1 MKINIKSVAVMIKP
15 FTFLLGMMLSFTA
28 VAGSVQVLDPKVSFQ
43 AVHRIGQH
51 IVASGTNGG
60 IYQSTNNGEH
70 WSKIIGPEN
79 SLGLQFRDIQL
90 LSNGALTVMSAGEG
104 DSSRIYR
111 TDDGKNWQLQIAG
124 TQATTFYD
132 CMHFVN
138 EQQGWLYGDSDEEG
152 LFILATVDGGGH
164 WKRQKLTLEAQVS
177 EGGFASSGTCLN
189 KGRDNNIYIG
199 TGNALAPRVLIKNGL
214 NVQKSWQS
222 LDTPFMGGEAAG
234 VFSVQQAKQWLYI
247 FGGSLKDQQSPAKAQ
262 RYNLEKK
269 QWYALPELPLK
280 GAVYGSDVI
289 IKDNQVK
296 VLIANPQGVSV
307 WQEGSRSWTMLSK
320 NDIWSLACDDRLG
333 CVGVG
338 KEGVVENFTF
348 HSDR

>member
-15 FTFLLGMMLSFTA
+15 FTFLLGMMLSFAA

-60 IYQSTNNGEH
+60 IYQSTNDGEH

-152 LFILATVDGGGH
+152 VFILATVDGGGH
-164 WKRQKLTLEAQVS
+164 WKRQKLTLEAQVG

-199 TGNALAPRVLIKNGL
+199 TGNALTPRVLIKNE
-214 NVQKSWQS
+214 QKSWQS
-222 LDTPFMGGEAAG
+222 LVTPFLGGEAAG
-234 VFSVQQAKQWLYI
+234 VFSVQQIKQWLYI

-262 RYNLEKK
+262 RYNLQKK
-269 QWYALPELPLK
+269 QWSALPEVPLK

-289 IKDNQVK
+289 IKDNKTK

-307 WQEGSRSWTMLSK
+307 WQEGSKSWTMLSK
-320 NDIWSLACDDRLG
+320 NNIWSLACDDRLG

-338 KEGVVENFTF
+338 KDGVVERFTF

>member
-1 MKINIKSVAVMIKP
+1 MKINKKSVAMMIKP
-15 FTFLLGMMLSFTA
+15 FSFILGIMLSLTA
-28 VAGSVQVLDPKVSFQ
+28 VAGSVQVLDPNVSFQ

-60 IYQSTNNGEH
+60 IYQSNDNGEH
-70 WSKIIGPEN
+70 WSKVTGPEN

-90 LSNGALTVMSAGEG
+90 LSSGALTVMSAGEG

-111 TDDGKNWQLQIAG
+111 TDDGKNWQLQIVG
-124 TQATTFYD
+124 TRPTTFYD

-152 LFILATVDGGGH
+152 LFILATVDGGRH
-164 WKRQKLTLEAQVS
+164 WNRQKLALEAQAG

-199 TGNALAPRVLIKNGL
+199 TGNAPSPRVLIKNGL
-214 NVQKSWQS
+214 NEQKSWQS

-269 QWYALPELPLK
+269 QWYALPEVPLK

-289 IKDNQVK
+289 IKVHKVK

-307 WQEGSRSWTMLSK
+307 WQEGSKTWTMLSK
-320 NDIWSLACDDRLG
+320 NNIWSLACDDLLG

-348 HSDR
+348 HSDE

>member
-1 MKINIKSVAVMIKP
+1 MKINIKSVVVMIKA
-15 FTFLLGMMLSFTA
+15 FSFLLGIMLSFTA
-28 VAGSVQVLDPKVSFQ
+28 LAGSVQVLDPKVSFQ

-60 IYQSTNNGEH
+60 VYQSTDNGEH
-70 WSKIIGPEN
+70 WSKITGPEN

-90 LSNGALTVMSAGEG
+90 LSNGALILMSAGEG
-104 DSSRIYR
+104 DNSRIYR

-124 TQATTFYD
+124 TRAATFYD
-132 CMHFVN
+132 CMHFLN

-152 LFILATVDGGGH
+152 LFILATVDGGRH
-164 WKRQKLTLEAQVS
+164 WNRQKLALAAQTGES
-177 EGGFASSGTCLN
+177 GFASSGTCLN

-199 TGNALAPRVLIKNGL
+199 TGNVPSPRVLIKNGL
-214 NVQKSWQS
+214 NLQKNWQS
-222 LDTPFMGGEAAG
+222 LDTLFLGGEAAG

-262 RYNLEKK
+262 RYNLQTKH
-269 QWYALPELPLK
+269 WNALPEVPLK
-280 GAVYGSDVI
+280 GAVYGSDII
-289 IKDNQVK
+289 IKDNKVS

-307 WQEGSRSWTMLSK
+307 WHEGSKSWTMLSK
-320 NDIWSLACDDRLG
+320 NNIWSLACDDRLG

-338 KEGVVENFTF
+338 KEGLVENFTF

>member
-1 MKINIKSVAVMIKP
+1 MKINIKSAAVMIKP
-15 FTFLLGMMLSFTA
+15 FSFILSMMLSFSA
-28 VAGSVQVLDPKVSFQ
+28 VAGTVQVLDPNVSFQ

-79 SLGLQFRDIQL
+79 SLDLQFRDIQL

-152 LFILATVDGGGH
+152 LFILATVDGGRH
-164 WKRQKLTLEAQVS
+164 WNRQNLTLSAQAGEA
-177 EGGFASSGTCLN
+177 GFASSGTCLN

-199 TGNALAPRVLIKNGL
+199 TGNSPAPRVLIKNGL
-214 NVQKSWQS
+214 NRLNGQQMWQN

-269 QWYALPELPLK
+269 QWSTLPEVPLK
-280 GAVYGSDVI
+280 GAIYGSDLI
-289 IKDNQVK
+289 NKDN
-296 VLIANPQGVSV
+296 ITNH
-307 WQEGSRSWTMLSK
+307 
-320 NDIWSLACDDRLG
+320 
-333 CVGVG
+333 
-338 KEGVVENFTF
+338 F
-348 HSDR
+348 

>member
-1 MKINIKSVAVMIKP
+1 MKINIKSVVVMSKP
-15 FTFLLGMMLSFTA
+15 FTFLLGMILSFTV
-28 VAGSVQVLDPKVSFQ
+28 VAGSVQVLDPQVSFQ

-70 WSKIIGPEN
+70 WSRVTGPEN
-79 SLGLQFRDIQL
+79 SQDLQFRDIQL
-90 LSNGALTVMSAGEG
+90 LSNGALIAMSAGEG

-111 TDDGKNWQLQIAG
+111 TDDGKNWQLQITG

-132 CMHFVN
+132 CIHFVN
-138 EQQGWLYGDSDEEG
+138 EQQGWLYGDSDEVG
-152 LFILATVDGGGH
+152 LFILATVDGGRH
-164 WKRQKLTLEAQVS
+164 WTRQTLALKAQTG

-199 TGNALAPRVLIKNGL
+199 TGNALNPRVLIKNGP
-214 NVQKSWQS
+214 NKQKSWQS
-222 LDTPFMGGEAAG
+222 LDTPFLGGEAAG

-262 RYNLEKK
+262 RYNLQKMR
-269 QWYALPELPLK
+269 WSALPEVPLK

-289 IKDNQVK
+289 IKDNKAK
-296 VLIANPQGVSV
+296 VWIANPQGVSV
-307 WQEGSRSWTMLSK
+307 WQEGSKSWTMLSK
-320 NDIWSLACDDRLG
+320 NNIWSLACDDRLG

-338 KEGVVENFTF
+338 KDGVVESFTF
-348 HSDR
+348 YSDR